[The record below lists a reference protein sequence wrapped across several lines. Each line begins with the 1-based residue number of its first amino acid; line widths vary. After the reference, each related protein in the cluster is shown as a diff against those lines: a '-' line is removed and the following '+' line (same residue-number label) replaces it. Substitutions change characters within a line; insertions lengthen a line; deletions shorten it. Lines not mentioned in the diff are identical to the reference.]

1 MVSTNFIADNI
12 GIINIPSKITYNEKG
27 TPSLINK

>member
-1 MVSTNFIADNI
+1 MVSTNFVVNSI
-12 GIINIPSKITYNEKG
+12 GNINIPSKITYNEKG